1 MYNINTIKPNIN
13 NSYDVRVLISQE
25 YNVKTQISWSRF
37 VLTTVQQNITD
48 TKLRQNE
55 LINADVTKQGEVLAY
70 KIHRMSI
77 LIVVN

>member
-55 LINADVTKQGEVLAY
+55 LINADVTKQREVLAY

>member
-1 MYNINTIKPNIN
+1 MYNINNIKPNIN

>member
-25 YNVKTQISWSRF
+25 YNVKTPISWSRF

-55 LINADVTKQGEVLAY
+55 LINADVKKQGEVLAY

>member
-1 MYNINTIKPNIN
+1 MYNINNIKPNIN

-55 LINADVTKQGEVLAY
+55 LINADVTKQREVLAY